1 MKLLSIGSAF
11 IILLFVFSGCTT
23 TKKEWGSKKEKINY
37 EHTFVESG
45 YASFYGKGF
54 AGKPTASGKI
64 YDPGLLTAAS
74 KTLPLHS
81 RVLVKDVKTGR
92 FVVVTIND
100 KGPFIPGR
108 VIDLSVAAAKKLG
121 IMRKGV
127 AKVEVFL
134 VKN

>member
-1 MKLLSIGSAF
+1 MRLLNIIFLFIVLHFLVSA
-11 IILLFVFSGCTT
+11 CTT
-23 TKKEWGSKKEKINY
+23 TKKEWGSKEEKNNF

-45 YASFYGKGF
+45 FASFYGKGF

-81 RVLVKDVKTGR
+81 RVMVKDVKTGR

-100 KGPFIPGR
+100 RGPYVSGR

-127 AKVEVFL
+127 TKVEVFL